1 MFDKTAEDERQRERS
16 SISLEDGADEWSC
29 DRQQLDISD
38 RGMCFVS
45 RCQFPLGTQLAVT
58 FSGLSKRRVQTE
70 GIVVGCE
77 DLDACGYRITVLFL
91 DLPEE
96 SRWQLASFLENDE
109 PRAGANPRFGKIAG

>member
-1 MFDKTAEDERQRERS
+1 MFDKMAEDEREERS

-29 DRQQLDISD
+29 DKQQLDISD

-45 RCQFPLGTQLAVT
+45 RCQFPLGMQLAVT
-58 FSGLSKRRVQTE
+58 FSGLSKHRIQTE

-77 DLDACGYRITVLFL
+77 DLDPCGYRVTVLFL

-109 PRAGANPRFGKIAG
+109 PRAGSNSRFGNIAG

>member
-1 MFDKTAEDERQRERS
+1 MFDKTAEDDRERS

-38 RGMCFVS
+38 RGMCFIS
-45 RCQFPLGTQLAVT
+45 RCQFALGTQLSVT
-58 FSGLSKRRVQTE
+58 FSGLSKRIQAE

-96 SRWQLASFLENDE
+96 SRWQLAGFLQNDAS
-109 PRAGANPRFGKIAG
+109 RAGVNSRFGGIAG